1 MLRQGFEAGSLSLY
15 STGHKDHILLVG
27 VGSSVKAFM
36 GADGDDIFPEEVR
49 LHNVFGSCK
58 I

>member
-15 STGHKDHILLVG
+15 STGHKDRILLEG

-49 LHNVFGSCK
+49 VHNVFGSL
-58 I
+58 